1 MKQDGSPTGN
11 SKTGPCHSFE
21 QTLNKWL
28 APYEEINKQDRS
40 AIYEEL
46 EADVITVEK
55 CKEDHNDQG

>member
-1 MKQDGSPTGN
+1 MTGN
-11 SKTGPCHSFE
+11 SKTGITLRFRAVVTEWLQPFE
-21 QTLNKWL
+21 
-28 APYEEINKQDRS
+28 AIDKQERS